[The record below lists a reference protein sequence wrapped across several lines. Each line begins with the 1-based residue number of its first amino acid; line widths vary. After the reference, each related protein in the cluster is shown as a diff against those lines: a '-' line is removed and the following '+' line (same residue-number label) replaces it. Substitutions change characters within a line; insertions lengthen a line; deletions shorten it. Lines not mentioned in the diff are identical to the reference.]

1 MGECVRIVC
10 TYIKN
15 ALGSVDIRENAARIP
30 HQKGSH
36 GLSEVLRE
44 DQWERINDSLP
55 GKAGDVGRTG
65 DNRRVI
71 EAVM

>member
-1 MGECVRIVC
+1 MDYT
-10 TYIKN
+10 TY
-15 ALGSVDIRENAARIP
+15 
-30 HQKGSH
+30 
-36 GLSEVLRE
+36 LRE
-44 DQWERINDSLP
+44 AQWERINDSLP